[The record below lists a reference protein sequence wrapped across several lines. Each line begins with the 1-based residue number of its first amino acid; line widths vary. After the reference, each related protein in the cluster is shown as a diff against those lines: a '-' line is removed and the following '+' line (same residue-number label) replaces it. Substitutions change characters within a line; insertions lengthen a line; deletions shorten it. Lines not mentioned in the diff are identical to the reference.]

1 MECPG
6 DSFCCRPGATC
17 ARDSAGNA
25 VCRDPTVNTPPPPP
39 PTTDYVQ
46 STVLNTDTIT
56 TTITTTTPTGTSTHV
71 DNTRPNANTVTA
83 TATADPDPIPIPIP
97 NPSDTGNSNSN
108 SNNNNV
114 ALVGGVVGGCLGAAV
129 LSLVGVLL
137 WRRTRG
143 APASQPITPAT
154 SASLAFSTDSNYM
167 GGPPV
172 TYAAQPGWHP
182 QQSSLLSLPPGA
194 GAGAAGQSSTSSQ
207 QSASPPPAVR
217 MWVEGASTLHQGAQ
231 GRPASQSLSLSSS
244 PTEGPVDP
252 RELYRDAIRGSRS
265 PVAAPMNVPSSAPGP
280 LPHAPAYS
288 FVPEKSDV
296 KQKY

>member
-56 TTITTTTPTGTSTHV
+56 TTITTTKPTGTSTHV

-108 SNNNNV
+108 NNNNNV
-114 ALVGGVVGGCLGAAV
+114 ALVGGVVGGCLGATV
-129 LSLVGVLL
+129 LGLIGILL
-137 WRRTRG
+137 WRRRA

-154 SASLAFSTDSNYM
+154 STSLAFSTDSNYT

-182 QQSSLLSLPPGA
+182 QQSSRLSLPPGA
-194 GAGAAGQSSTSSQ
+194 GPPAAGHSSISSRQSG
-207 QSASPPPAVR
+207 SPPPAVR
-217 MWVEGASTLHQGAQ
+217 MWVEGASTTRQGTHE
-231 GRPASQSLSLSSS
+231 RSASQTLSLSSA
-244 PTEGPVDP
+244 PTESPVDP
-252 RELYRDAIRGSRS
+252 RELYRDAIRGSI
-265 PVAAPMNVPSSAPGP
+265 AAPMNVSSPAPEP
-280 LPHAPAYS
+280 LPYAPAYS
-288 FVPEKSDV
+288 FVPGGAEVKEK
-296 KQKY
+296 Y